1 MEFRASQI
9 QKHRRHVVTS
19 IIPLFMVEAFEYP
32 IQANKG
38 RYRAQ
43 VR

>member
-9 QKHRRHVVTS
+9 QKHRRHVVT
-19 IIPLFMVEAFEYP
+19 IPLFMVEAFEYP